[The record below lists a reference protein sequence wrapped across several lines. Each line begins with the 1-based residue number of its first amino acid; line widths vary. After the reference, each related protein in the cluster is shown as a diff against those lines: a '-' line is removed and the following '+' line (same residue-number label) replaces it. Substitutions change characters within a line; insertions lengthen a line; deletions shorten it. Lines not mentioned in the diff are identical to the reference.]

1 MISKIKTLAK
11 SKTLFY
17 NEFKKKEI
25 AKGLKFSQIW
35 ILENI
40 TEDPSFEIISL
51 DDYKMVI
58 NFLYIENLKL

>member
-17 NEFKKKEI
+17 NEFKKEI

-58 NFLYIENLKL
+58 HFLYTENLKL